1 MQDATSHH
9 WYFGC
14 VHTFG
19 QPYRPERRT
28 ALVARE
34 FARHNI
40 DSEARNEICL
50 VNKGLLTEIGG
61 GYTFS

>member
-1 MQDATSHH
+1 MQDDTSHH
-9 WYFGC
+9 CYLGC

-19 QPYRPERRT
+19 QSYQPEKRT
-28 ALVARE
+28 ALVAGE

-40 DSEARNEICL
+40 DTEALSEVCL